1 VNIITNDKKLES
13 GENCLHFLL
22 RLLRRRRRGRGCLR
36 FLGGRMPAADV
47 ASKIEVGGV
56 VLLTDGAHMRPLRLG
71 GFLVEERGK

>member
-1 VNIITNDKKLES
+1 MNIVASDKKLEG

-22 RLLRRRRRGRGCLR
+22 RLLRCRRRGRGGLR

-56 VLLTDGAHMRPLRLG
+56 VLLTDGAHMRPLWLG
-71 GFLVEERGK
+71 GFLVEEGGK